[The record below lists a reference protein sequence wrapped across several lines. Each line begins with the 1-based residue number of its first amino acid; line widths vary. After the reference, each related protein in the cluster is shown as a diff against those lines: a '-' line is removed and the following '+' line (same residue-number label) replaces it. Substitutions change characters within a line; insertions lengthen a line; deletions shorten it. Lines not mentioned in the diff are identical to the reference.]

1 MCAERVGARVLV
13 YRACELT
20 LVHFVVVLC
29 GTRRLIFLAHASSG
43 EIDQVL
49 VDGIVNL
56 QGMSSASV
64 AQASPSPLTPVAASA
79 ASMLSS
85 STPADAAPAASADSG
100 GARGFLSGMA
110 GKAGDVV
117 VGALNMIGVRYRW
130 GGNSPDS
137 GLDCSGFVRYV
148 FQDTLGLALPRR
160 AEEMSRVG
168 EKVSLNDLKPGD
180 LVFFNT
186 MRRTFSHVGIYIGDN
201 KFVHSPSTGST
212 IRVDDLDE
220 SYWEKHFTG
229 ARRIEVSYKGSQ
241 DLRQRVKASLDGLG
255 N

>member
-1 MCAERVGARVLV
+1 MQHRSLPQACTRVVAGMFIGVL
-13 YRACELT
+13 
-20 LVHFVVVLC
+20 
-29 GTRRLIFLAHASSG
+29 
-43 EIDQVL
+43 
-49 VDGIVNL
+49 
-56 QGMSSASV
+56 M
-64 AQASPSPLTPVAASA
+64 VAASGA
-79 ASMLSS
+79 FADEVSSFNQNASFATPTSFSTGGSNVLIPSAVSSALSQSGSS
-85 STPADAAPAASADSG
+85 SSSNAPAASNDAPPPSTTS
-100 GARGFLSGMA
+100 GARSFLSGVA

-130 GGNSPDS
+130 GGTSPDS

-168 EKVSLNDLKPGD
+168 EKVRMSDLKPGD

-212 IRVDDLDE
+212 IRVDDMDDA
-220 SYWEKHFTG
+220 YWEKRFTG
-229 ARRIEVSYKGSQ
+229 ARRVETSFSPEQQQ
-241 DLRQRVKASLDGLG
+241 DLRQRVSATIGGG

>member
-1 MCAERVGARVLV
+1 MQHRSLTQACARTIAGLFIGALF
-13 YRACELT
+13 A
-20 LVHFVVVLC
+20 
-29 GTRRLIFLAHASSG
+29 
-43 EIDQVL
+43 
-49 VDGIVNL
+49 
-56 QGMSSASV
+56 
-64 AQASPSPLTPVAASA
+64 
-79 ASMLSS
+79 
-85 STPADAAPAASADSG
+85 AAPGAFADEVSSFNQNVINSTQNASNSSLQQTSAQPSG
-100 GARGFLSGMA
+100 GAKSFLAGMA

-148 FQDTLGLALPRR
+148 FQDTLGMSLPRR

-168 EKVSLNDLKPGD
+168 EKVSMSNLKPGD

-212 IRVDDLDE
+212 IRVDDLD
-220 SYWEKHFTG
+220 SGYWEKRFTG
-229 ARRIEVSYKGSQ
+229 ARRLESEFPMKPE
-241 DLRQRVKASLDGLG
+241 DLRQRVRATIGDDSANG
-255 N
+255 NN

>member
-1 MCAERVGARVLV
+1 MQHRSLPQACTRVVAGMFIGVLMAAASGAYADDVSSFNQN
-13 YRACELT
+13 ASFAT
-20 LVHFVVVLC
+20 PTSFSIN
-29 GTRRLIFLAHASSG
+29 GSTSLIPSASTGNSSSMSSG
-43 EIDQVL
+43 A
-49 VDGIVNL
+49 
-56 QGMSSASV
+56 STSA
-64 AQASPSPLTPVAASA
+64 
-79 ASMLSS
+79 S
-85 STPADAAPAASADSG
+85 STPAPAADAPPAHTG
-100 GARGFLSGMA
+100 GARAFLSGMA

-130 GGNSPDS
+130 GGTSPDS

-168 EKVSLNDLKPGD
+168 EKVRVADLKPGD

-212 IRVDDLDE
+212 IRVDDMDDA
-220 SYWEKHFTG
+220 YWEKRFTG
-229 ARRIEVSYKGSQ
+229 ARRVETSFTPDQQQ
-241 DLRQRVKASLDGLG
+241 DLRQRVSATLG
-255 N
+255 GGN

>member
-1 MCAERVGARVLV
+1 MQHRYFAQACTRVVAGMFIGVLMTATAGAFAE
-13 YRACELT
+13 ET
-20 LVHFVVVLC
+20 N
-29 GTRRLIFLAHASSG
+29 SSQQ
-43 EIDQVL
+43 IA
-49 VDGIVNL
+49 
-56 QGMSSASV
+56 SSAS
-64 AQASPSPLTPVAASA
+64 AQLESNAP
-79 ASMLSS
+79 SS
-85 STPADAAPAASADSG
+85 SLASSSQSLNSTSTSG
-100 GARGFLSGMA
+100 RAKAFLSGVA

-130 GGNSPDS
+130 GGSSPDS

-148 FQDTLGLALPRR
+148 FQDTLGMALPRR

-168 EKVSLNDLKPGD
+168 EKVRMADLKPGD

-212 IRVDDLDE
+212 IRVDDMDDA
-220 SYWEKHFTG
+220 YWEKRFTG
-229 ARRIEVSYKGSQ
+229 ARRVETSFSPEQQQ
-241 DLRQRVKASLDGLG
+241 DLRQRVSATIGGG

>member
-1 MCAERVGARVLV
+1 MQHRSLTQACTRVVAGMFIGALM
-13 YRACELT
+13 AAAPGAFADE
-20 LVHFVVVLC
+20 
-29 GTRRLIFLAHASSG
+29 ASSFN
-43 EIDQVL
+43 QNV
-49 VDGIVNL
+49 
-56 QGMSSASV
+56 SF
-64 AQASPSPLTPVAASA
+64 SPSNSTNPQSLPAAQ
-79 ASMLSS
+79 
-85 STPADAAPAASADSG
+85 TTIQTTTAPAPAQG
-100 GARGFLSGMA
+100 GAKAFLSGMA

-130 GGNSPDS
+130 GGNTPDS

-148 FQDTLGLALPRR
+148 FQDTLGMNLPRR

-168 EKVSLNDLKPGD
+168 EKVSMSNLKPGD

-212 IRVDDLDE
+212 IRVDDLD
-220 SYWEKHFTG
+220 SGYWEKRFTG
-229 ARRIEVSYKGSQ
+229 ARRIETSFTPDQQQ
-241 DLRQRVKASLDGLG
+241 DLKQRVSAQFDGSGG